1 MLGVKIRV
9 IPFNRGALLVP
20 ENYCIPGWCLGLEL
34 GPQDG
39 AHTSELP
46 THLRWLDHLLDPWGS
61 SQPTCIITHP
71 NKIYLPTMLE
81 IRNQEPFFFL
91 LVSSVLLHIWNGFC
105 QVFLPN
111 AMTWYDV
118 ALVPLFGIFFSAN
131 TSSRSSRTVHNG
143 WISKAVQRR
152 AGFPPGGRVCCD
164 RLPMAMHNF

>member
-1 MLGVKIRV
+1 MLEVKIRV

-81 IRNQEPFFFL
+81 IRNQEPFFF
-91 LVSSVLLHIWNGFC
+91 VGFQC
-105 QVFLPN
+105 SPSHLEWFLPGFP
-111 AMTWYDV
+111 TKCYDMV
-118 ALVPLFGIFFSAN
+118 WRSTCPSLWDIFSAN
-131 TSSRSSRTVHNG
+131 TSSRSRRTVHNG